1 MGNIKLYQT
10 QCVMLHYVT
19 LESIVAIILEL
30 NLIFHPS
37 FAFPFTIKLSHV
49 NPWLIHVN
57 VWQNPLQYC
66 KVISLQLIKIN
77 EKNIISNI
85 YSNTFKTKSDIA
97 IIFASISRENLESSK
112 EGISIY
118 LSLLFF
124 SSCTLFLFDVPSVL
138 SFLATHFHTYSLSET
153 YWFHFHSWRIFKLI
167 ENPGLPFLF
176 FKGLKNDVLLPSSL
190 HGF

>member
-10 QCVMLHYVT
+10 QCVVLHYVT

-124 SSCTLFLFDVPSVL
+124 FLIVL
-138 SFLATHFHTYSLSET
+138 YSFLMFQVSWVSWQHIFTHILYLKHIDF
-153 YWFHFHSWRIFKLI
+153 IFIPEGYL
-167 ENPGLPFLF
+167 NW
-176 FKGLKNDVLLPSSL
+176 
-190 HGF
+190 

>member
-1 MGNIKLYQT
+1 MCG
-10 QCVMLHYVT
+10 VT
-19 LESIVAIILEL
+19 LESIIAIILEL

-37 FAFPFTIKLSHV
+37 FAFPFTIKLYHV

-77 EKNIISNI
+77 EKKIISDI

-124 SSCTLFLFDVPSVL
+124 LIVL
-138 SFLATHFHTYSLSET
+138 YSFLMFQVSWVSWQHIFTHILYLKHIDFIFIPEGY
-153 YWFHFHSWRIFKLI
+153 FKLI